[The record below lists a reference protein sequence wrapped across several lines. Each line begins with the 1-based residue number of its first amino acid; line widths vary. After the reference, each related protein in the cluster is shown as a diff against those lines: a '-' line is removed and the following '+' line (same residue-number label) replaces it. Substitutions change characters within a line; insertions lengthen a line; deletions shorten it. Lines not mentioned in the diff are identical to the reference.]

1 MKRRKKHTFESGEAG
16 RIPRTLVLGSLF
28 KNMQYQKIENKIGE
42 VKYRKK
48 LTKQYLGKN
57 KFFPSEPDTKEIISA
72 LKDRIS
78 STKNDFTF
86 LKKQDVSL
94 TPYLEIGAEFGH
106 RASILEEKY
115 NSSGF
120 ALDLSLESLTQA
132 PFFAKKLKLK
142 KIPQRICADAYHLPF
157 LNNSFE
163 FVFCY
168 QTLHHFPDP
177 SPIIGEIYRVL
188 APGGHFFVNEEPVSQ
203 RLNLNLWR
211 RPTKLRAWEKAI
223 KYTFI
228 LPFVSTIGKTETNH
242 RILEET
248 FNIKTWEK
256 SLNCFENATVWLK
269 PYPFGQ
275 ESKINKKKSAGWL
288 KPNPLTRSLINLSGG
303 GIKILARKGGKLQN
317 KVNSQIESFLACPLC
332 RKIMTPKLFCS
343 KCRTGY
349 QSFKRIKLLLEKRL
363 MVKLYPKLTNV

>member
-1 MKRRKKHTFESGEAG
+1 
-16 RIPRTLVLGSLF
+16 
-28 KNMQYQKIENKIGE
+28 MQYQKIENKIGE

-94 TPYLEIGAEFGH
+94 TPYLE
-106 RASILEEKY
+106 
-115 NSSGF
+115 
-120 ALDLSLESLTQA
+120 
-132 PFFAKKLKLK
+132 
-142 KIPQRICADAYHLPF
+142 ICADAYHLPF

>member
-1 MKRRKKHTFESGEAG
+1 MKTQKLES
-16 RIPRTLVLGSLF
+16 
-28 KNMQYQKIENKIGE
+28 KIGE

-57 KFFPSEPDTKEIISA
+57 KFFSNEPDTKEIISA

-78 STKNDFTF
+78 STKNDFVS
-86 LKKQDVSL
+86 LKKQGVNS

-115 NSSGF
+115 NSKGF
-120 ALDLSLESLTQA
+120 ALDLSLESLLQA
-132 PFFAKKLKLK
+132 QFFAKKLKLK

-157 LNNSFE
+157 LDNSFE

-177 SPIIGEIYRVL
+177 SPVAREIYRVL
-188 APGGHFFVNEEPVSQ
+188 KPGGHFFVNEEPVSQ

-211 RPTKLRAWEKAI
+211 RPTKLRAWEKI
-223 KYTFI
+223 LKYTLV

-242 RILEET
+242 GILEET

-256 SLNCFENATVWLK
+256 SLDCFENAAVWLK
-269 PYPFGQ
+269 PYPLES
-275 ESKINKKKSAGWL
+275 ESKINKKRSTDWL
-288 KPNPLTRSLINLSGG
+288 KPDLLTRSLINLSGG
-303 GIKILARKGGKLQN
+303 GIKILARKGGNLQSKSN
-317 KVNSQIESFLACPLC
+317 FQIERFLACPLC
-332 RKIMTPKLFCS
+332 LETLTKKLACS
-343 KCRTGY
+343 KCKTSY
-349 QSFKRIKLLLEKRL
+349 QSFKGIKLLLPKRL
-363 MVKLYPKLTNV
+363 MVKLYPKLPNV